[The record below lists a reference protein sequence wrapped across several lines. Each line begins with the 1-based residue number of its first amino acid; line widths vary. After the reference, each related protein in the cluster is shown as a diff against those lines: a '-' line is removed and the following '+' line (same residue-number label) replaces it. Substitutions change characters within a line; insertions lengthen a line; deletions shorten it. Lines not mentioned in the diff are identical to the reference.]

1 MNHRSRD
8 PSGRVVPTR
17 RSLLGGAA
25 LLGGVLATG
34 LTGFAVPRRADAAV
48 AEPRTYDRAAWQARP
63 PSAPVT
69 VLDHGPDH
77 IVVHHTATANSTDYS
92 LAHALQL
99 SRDIQD
105 LHMDTNGW
113 IDIGEQLTISR
124 GGYIMEGRDR
134 SLETIHEGLLVM
146 GAQTAGENDHTIGIE
161 NEGLYDTVTPPD
173 ALLNSLVATMAW
185 LCDVYELDPYAA
197 IVGHRDYNA
206 TDCPGELLYGMLPEL
221 RDRVAA
227 AMGQRAASRTHQR
240 LPHRDGPNPR
250 SQHPY
255 DHGPA
260 FP

>member
-1 MNHRSRD
+1 MNHRARD
-8 PSGRVVPTR
+8 PVGRAVAR

-25 LLGGVLATG
+25 LVGGLLATG
-34 LTGFAVPRRADAAV
+34 AAGFASPRRAGAAV
-48 AEPRTYDRAAWQARP
+48 GEPTIYDRAAWRARP
-63 PSAPVT
+63 PSSPVT

-77 IVVHHTATANSTDYS
+77 IVVHHTATANATDYS
-92 LAHALQL
+92 LDHALQL

-105 LHMDTNGW
+105 LHMDRNGW

-124 GGYIMEGRDR
+124 GGYVMEGRDR
-134 SLETIHEGLLVM
+134 SLEAIRDRHHVL
-146 GAQTAGENDHTIGIE
+146 GAQTADENSHTIGIE

-173 ALLNSLVATMAW
+173 PLLNSLVATMAW
-185 LCDVYELDPYAA
+185 LCDVYGLDPHAS

-250 SQHPY
+250 SHHAY

>member
-1 MNHRSRD
+1 MNHRTRD
-8 PSGRVVPTR
+8 PSGRALTR

-25 LLGGVLATG
+25 LVGGVLATG
-34 LTGFAVPRRADAAV
+34 ATGFAVPRRAYAAG
-48 AEPRTYDRAAWQARP
+48 EPTVYDRAAWNARP
-63 PSAPVT
+63 PSSPVT

-92 LAHALQL
+92 LDHALQL

-105 LHMDTNGW
+105 LHMDKNGW

-134 SLETIHEGLLVM
+134 SLEAIGDRHHVV
-146 GAQTAGENDHTIGIE
+146 GAQTANENSHTIGIE

-185 LCDVYELDPYAA
+185 LCDVYGLDPHAS

-250 SQHPY
+250 SHHAY